1 MTVKLTILKT
11 GENLVADV
19 KEGVVGDKTISYIL
33 EDPCAVINY
42 MTDVVVDGGDQGEK
56 SVSVYMERWPRY
68 SKEHVV
74 AVSVDSVM
82 TILEPKD
89 EIKQLYLT
97 NIGKYEH
104 QVTST
109 DEQPDSDQS
118 D

>member
-1 MTVKLTILKT
+1 MTVKLAILKT
-11 GENLVADV
+11 GENIVADV
-19 KEGVVGDKTISYIL
+19 KEGLIGDKTVSYIL

-42 MTDVVVDGGDQGEK
+42 ATDVVVDGGDHGEK

-68 SKEHVV
+68 SKENIVPI
-74 AVSVDSVM
+74 SVDSVV

-104 QVTST
+104 QITSI
-109 DEQPDSDQS
+109 DEQPDLGLTD
-118 D
+118 